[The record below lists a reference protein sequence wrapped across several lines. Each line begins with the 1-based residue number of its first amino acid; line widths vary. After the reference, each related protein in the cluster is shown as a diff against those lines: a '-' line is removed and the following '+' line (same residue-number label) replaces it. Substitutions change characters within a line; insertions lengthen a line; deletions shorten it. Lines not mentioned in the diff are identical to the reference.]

1 MLPTGQ
7 VSTGQK
13 MAQKDASKD
22 GANNLKQ
29 RPDNNKYLPKAA
41 GLRLVSCGHKGEKG
55 ALIGRLCDVK
65 SLLICGG
72 ISL

>member
-1 MLPTGQ
+1 
-7 VSTGQK
+7 

-41 GLRLVSCGHKGEKG
+41 GLRLASCGHKGEKG
-55 ALIGRLCDVK
+55 ALIGRLCDLK
-65 SLLICGG
+65 
-72 ISL
+72 